1 MSARTTP
8 GPTSYPSLPS
18 YPVPESSRRS
28 TRTSSFAHRPSIPDF
43 NYRQSD
49 RSVITRGSIAPSV
62 AETST
67 PTITGYRRRKS
78 EKDGGTSTPG
88 TGGKE
93 DWADLEPDEVFR
105 RLPVNEV
112 KKVEARMRS
121 DALNKQS
128 ELRSMVGTRYRDLL
142 TSATQITSLHSSS
155 LRLSDS
161 LREIARSCSNPDINI
176 TLDGEGSEAGEE
188 EDVVNMLPVAA
199 HMKLLLDAPEALY
212 SFLAHHAFL
221 NAAFLWLITRV
232 VKDGLSNMP
241 NEQNSAYLPLLQ
253 KQWETLLPF
262 RAQIVQRATAS
273 LRTKDKLDPK
283 SLSETLLSII
293 LLDNLPISDAL
304 NLLLTQRTKAARDT
318 LQHAESSGSK
328 TSLSPD
334 KTRDRSNSRIQA
346 ANANRE
352 AAHERENISGVLTD
366 AVHCLLETV
375 VAVKAV
381 FEKRKGRTLEGES
394 MLEEMMRLVQK
405 GETPFSSSQPPPAR
419 QNSHQRRAS
428 RLASISLPV
437 PRLSPAANRPP
448 VSAAQI
454 LQGLPSSQIL
464 LRHLPN
470 SVTGF
475 TPFISPSP
483 TPSLS
488 DKLDEWQKSTIVIL
502 QEAVPSW
509 LGGLKSVSDIW
520 AVRTSLGKVLLEG
533 EFEKAI
539 RNALEDQWGRR
550 VSEVWDEKLR
560 DLVSIAEKEIKSA
573 GDKVRLT
580 AEKSDTNTDSF
591 LFADL
596 VFPSAPAP
604 SFSTTA
610 HGTAFNTFRSTL
622 KKRINYRTP
631 SLDTAL
637 VVLETFAK
645 TLKSDMHQLPES
657 LCKVY
662 EGKVKITLKEIVRV
676 FEEILDGIQL
686 EKRDGIEAE
695 LLIGRAALYLGRSS
709 SFLED
714 IIGRADNQSDGIEAS
729 LLAVHAR
736 STQRWRDRAIQEALT
751 QLAPLFEPYRG
762 AQEIQSCWQ
771 AGHPISPSH
780 RIMISLQSL
789 VASVQ
794 KLGIPPNID
803 LPIVSDTL
811 KSFVKSAKGLE
822 GWKSQSSSL
831 EGSAQAVLDLGFL
844 VHLSG
849 EKASDDEVIKRL
861 LGKVSDAYPAL
872 ESDINNII
880 DQSVRRSQLLLYPL
894 LSHLKTAPHTPSLGA
909 SRYTPDARNAA
920 LLRFGAP
927 SAGTAS
933 GGGGGTGS
941 GATEFRSPVVLAK
954 PGKRMGLL
962 SIAA

>member
-1 MSARTTP
+1 MSTRTTP

-28 TRTSSFAHRPSIPDF
+28 TRTGSIAGHRPSIPDF
-43 NYRQSD
+43 HSRQSD
-49 RSVITRGSIAPSV
+49 RSLFNRGSIAPSV

-67 PTITGYRRRKS
+67 PTITGYRRRRS
-78 EKDGGTSTPG
+78 EKDGTSTPV
-88 TGGKE
+88 TGGRE
-93 DWADLEPDEVFR
+93 EWADLDPDEVFR

-176 TLDGEGSEAGEE
+176 TLDGEGSDAGEE

-232 VKDGLSNMP
+232 VKEGLSNMP
-241 NEQNSAYLPLLQ
+241 SEQNSAYLPLLQ

-273 LRTKDKLDPK
+273 LRTEDKLDPK

-304 NLLLTQRTKAARDT
+304 NLLLSQRTKAARDT

-328 TSLSPD
+328 ASLSPI

-346 ANANRE
+346 ANASRE
-352 AAHERENISGVLTD
+352 AAHERDNIAGVLTD

-405 GETPFSSSQPPPAR
+405 GETAFLSSQPPPAR

-437 PRLSPAANRPP
+437 PRLSPGVNRPP
-448 VSAAQI
+448 VSATEI

-470 SVTGF
+470 SITGF
-475 TPFISPSP
+475 TPFI
-483 TPSLS
+483 TPSSTPTLS
-488 DKLDEWQKSTIVIL
+488 GRLGEWQNSSIVIL

-520 AVRTSLGKVLLEG
+520 AVRTTLGKVLVEG
-533 EFEKAI
+533 EFERAI
-539 RNALEDQWGRR
+539 RDALEDQWGKR
-550 VSEVWDEKLR
+550 VSEVWDEKMIE
-560 DLVSIAEKEIKSA
+560 LVALADKETKAAGSKIRSAAES
-573 GDKVRLT
+573 T
-580 AEKSDTNTDSF
+580 DTNMDTF
-591 LFADL
+591 LFSDL

-604 SFSTTA
+604 AFSTTS
-610 HGTAFNTFRSTL
+610 HGTAFTNFRSTL
-622 KKRINYRTP
+622 KKRINYRTS
-631 SLDTAL
+631 SLDHVL
-637 VVLETFAK
+637 VAMEEFAK
-645 TLKSDMHQLPES
+645 SLKSDMHQLPDA
-657 LCKVY
+657 LRKVY
-662 EGKVKITLKEIVRV
+662 EEKVQGTLKEVVRV
-676 FEEILDGIQL
+676 LEGILDSV
-686 EKRDGIEAE
+686 EAE
-695 LLIGRAALYLGRSS
+695 KGDGVEEELLVGRVALYLGKSS
-709 SFLED
+709 SFLFD
-714 IIGRADNQSDGIEAS
+714 ITDQISNGSDAIQGS
-729 LLAVHAR
+729 LVAVHAR
-736 STQRWRDRAIQEALT
+736 STRRWRDRAIQEALT
-751 QLAPLFEPYRG
+751 HLAPLFAPYRG
-762 AQEIQSCWQ
+762 AQEIKSSWQ
-771 AGHPISPSH
+771 VNHPTSPSH
-780 RIMISLQSL
+780 PIMVSLQAL

-794 KLGIPPNID
+794 KLGIPPNIE

-811 KSFVKSAKGLE
+811 KAFVDAAKGLE
-822 GWKSQSSSL
+822 GWKSQSSSV
-831 EGSAQAVLDLGFL
+831 EGSTQAAMDLAFL

-849 EKASDDEVIKRL
+849 EKPSSDEVVKRFL
-861 LGKVSDAYPAL
+861 SKASEAHPSFGSELD
-872 ESDINNII
+872 NII

-909 SRYTPDARNAA
+909 SRYTSDARNAA

-927 SAGTAS
+927 SAGITTS
-933 GGGGGTGS
+933 
-941 GATEFRSPVVLAK
+941 ATEFRSPVVLAK

>member
-1 MSARTTP
+1 MSTRTTP
-8 GPTSYPSLPS
+8 GPAPYPSLPS

-28 TRTSSFAHRPSIPDF
+28 TRTSSFAHRPSIPEF
-43 NYRQSD
+43 NYRHSD
-49 RSVITRGSIAPSV
+49 RSFVTRGSIAPSV

-67 PTITGYRRRKS
+67 PTITGYRRRR
-78 EKDGGTSTPG
+78 EKDGTSTPG

-112 KKVEARMRS
+112 KRVEARMRS

-221 NAAFLWLITRV
+221 NAAFLWLIARV
-232 VKDGLSNMP
+232 VKEGLSNMP
-241 NEQNSAYLPLLQ
+241 TEQNSAYLPLLQ

-304 NLLLTQRTKAARDT
+304 SLLLTQRTKAVRDT
-318 LQHAESSGSK
+318 LQHAESSGPKS
-328 TSLSPD
+328 SLSPL

-346 ANANRE
+346 ANASRE

-375 VAVKAV
+375 VAAKAV
-381 FEKRKGRTLEGES
+381 FEKRKGKTLDGES

-405 GETPFSSSQPPPAR
+405 GETSLSSSQPPPAR

-437 PRLSPAANRPP
+437 PRPSPAANRPP

-470 SVTGF
+470 SITGF
-475 TPFISPSP
+475 TPFI
-483 TPSLS
+483 TPSSTPTLA
-488 DKLDEWQKSTIVIL
+488 DRLNEWQKSSIGIL

-509 LGGLKSVSDIW
+509 LSALKSVSDIW
-520 AVRTSLGKVLLEG
+520 AVRTSLGRVLVEG
-533 EFEKAI
+533 DFERAI
-539 RNALEDQWGRR
+539 RNALEDQWGKR
-550 VSEVWDEKLR
+550 VSEVWDEKLKE
-560 DLVSIAEKEIKSA
+560 LVALAEKEVKN
-573 GDKVRLT
+573 
-580 AEKSDTNTDSF
+580 AEDAIRSVDTNADSF
-591 LFADL
+591 LFSDL

-604 SFSTTA
+604 SFSTTSQ
-610 HGTAFNTFRSTL
+610 GTAFNTFRATV
-622 KKRINYRTP
+622 KNRINYRTP
-631 SLDTAL
+631 SLDNT
-637 VVLETFAK
+637 LEILEDFAK
-645 TLKSDMHQLPES
+645 TLRSDMYQLPDN

-662 EGKVKITLKEIVRV
+662 KGKAQTTLKEIVRV
-676 FEEILDGIQL
+676 LEVILDEVGSG
-686 EKRDGIEAE
+686 KSDAIEAE
-695 LLIGRAALYLGRSS
+695 LVVGRIALYLGKSS
-709 SFLED
+709 SFLGD
-714 IIGRADNQSDGIEAS
+714 IMSQDDRELEGIQDS
-729 LLAVHAR
+729 LVSVHAK
-736 STQRWRDRAIQEALT
+736 STRRWRDRSIQEALIH
-751 QLAPLFEPYRG
+751 LAPLFEAYRG
-762 AQEIQSCWQ
+762 PQEIRSSWP
-771 AGHPISPSH
+771 GEYPTSPSH
-780 RIMISLQSL
+780 AIMVSLQSL
-789 VASVQ
+789 VASGQ
-794 KLGIPPNID
+794 KLGIPPTLN
-803 LPIVSDTL
+803 LPIVSDAL
-811 KSFVKSAKGLE
+811 KAFVGSAKGLE
-822 GWKSQSSSL
+822 GWKSQSSSSV
-831 EGSAQAVLDLGFL
+831 EASAQAALDLGFL

-849 EKASDDEVIKRL
+849 EKVSSDEVIKRCL
-861 LGKVSDAYPAL
+861 DKVSETYPPFGSEL
-872 ESDINNII
+872 DNII

-927 SAGTAS
+927 SAGVT
-933 GGGGGTGS
+933 GGGAGT
-941 GATEFRSPVVLAK
+941 TEFRSPVVLAK